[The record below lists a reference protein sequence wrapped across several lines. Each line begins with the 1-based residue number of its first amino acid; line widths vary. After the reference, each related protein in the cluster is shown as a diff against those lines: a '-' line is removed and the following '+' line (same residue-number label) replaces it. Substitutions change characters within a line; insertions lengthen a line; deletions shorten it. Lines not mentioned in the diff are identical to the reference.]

1 MAKQANYTP
10 WIIAGVAGAIVLL
23 IIFSVIGMYNG
34 IVAKDVAVDKAWA
47 NVQSTY
53 QRRADLIPNLVDTV
67 KGAKNF
73 EQQTLTQITQLR
85 GEAVSASAKVQAAT
99 SADQITSANG
109 EVSSVLSRLLVIV
122 EAYPDIKSTQN
133 FLALQDEIAGTEN
146 RINFARDN
154 YNTAVQ
160 QYQVAVRT
168 FPGNI
173 AAGVFGFS
181 ADRHKPFAADQGA
194 EKAPKVNFGQ

>member
-10 WIIAGVAGAIVLL
+10 WIIAGVAGAVILL
-23 IIFSVIGMYNG
+23 IIFSVIGMYNS
-34 IVAKDVAVDKAWA
+34 IVAKDVGVDKAWA

-154 YNTAVQ
+154 YNSAVQ
-160 QYQVAVRT
+160 QYQVAVRI
-168 FPGNI
+168 FPGNVV
-173 AAGVFGFS
+173 AGVFGFS
-181 ADRHKPFAADQGA
+181 ADKHKPFAADQGA